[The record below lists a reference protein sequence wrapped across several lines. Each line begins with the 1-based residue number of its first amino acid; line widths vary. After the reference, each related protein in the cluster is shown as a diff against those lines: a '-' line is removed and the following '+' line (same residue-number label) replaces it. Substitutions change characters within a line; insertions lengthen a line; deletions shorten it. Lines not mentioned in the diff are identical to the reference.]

1 MNPYFTSSIFMVR
14 PASFGMNPETS
25 GTNAFQSTI
34 LMDKVDVIQQKA
46 ESEFDAMVDRIRKHG
61 VNVKVFQ
68 DTKDQ
73 VRPDAVFPNNWIST
87 HPNGPT
93 IIYPML
99 APNRRLEV
107 REDVVDYVMTS
118 EKVDLTSFAEKE
130 VFLEGTG
137 CMVIDHQKGIIYVA
151 RSQRVDDELVKQVAE
166 KLNFSICS
174 FLATDHQNNPIY
186 HTNVAMFVTHSHV
199 GIALETIKDEKERF
213 EVVRAIESS
222 GKKVLELSYYQITQ
236 FSGNMIQ
243 LQDADGQLVLVAS
256 CSGWNALDEHQKEEL
271 EKESKIV
278 AVDIPT
284 IEMYGG
290 GSARCMIAEVFRA

>member
-14 PASFGMNPETS
+14 PASFGVNPETS
-25 GTNAFQSTI
+25 GTNAFQSKI
-34 LMDKVDVIQQKA
+34 LMDKADVIQQKA
-46 ESEFDAMVDRIRKHG
+46 ESEFDTMVDKIRKHG

-68 DTKDQ
+68 DTKDE
-73 VRPDAVFPNNWIST
+73 VRPDAIFPNNWIST

-93 IIYPML
+93 VIYPML

-118 EKVDLTSFAEKE
+118 EKIDLTSFAEKE

-151 RSQRVDDELVKQVAE
+151 RSQRVDEELVEKVAE
-166 KLNFSICS
+166 KLNFSICR

-186 HTNVAMFVTHSHV
+186 HTNVAMFVTHTHV
-199 GIALETIKDEKERF
+199 GIALETIANEKERA
-213 EVVRAIESS
+213 EVVRAIENS

-243 LQDADGQLVLVAS
+243 LQNKSGKLVLIAS
-256 CSGWNALDEHQKEEL
+256 RSGWSALDEKQKREL
-271 EKESKIV
+271 EKESEIV
-278 AVDIPT
+278 TVDIPT

-290 GSARCMIAEVFRA
+290 GSARCMIAEVFRS